1 MTLCFLQNFLLL
13 IILTLSCFS
22 LQSSR
27 FRTRLSARKKLE
39 LTLNTAKR
47 EQTKDKTRSDQ
58 HMKALWQ
65 LQMPDTGQLRL
76 RQDRTVERSKAAAG
90 REHAAARKG

>member
-39 LTLNTAKR
+39 LTLNTAKH
-47 EQTKDKTRSDQ
+47 EQTKDKARPDQIRS
-58 HMKALWQ
+58 AYESA
-65 LQMPDTGQLRL
+65 
-76 RQDRTVERSKAAAG
+76 VAAADAG
-90 REHAAARKG
+90 YRTAVAKAGSDCRKT